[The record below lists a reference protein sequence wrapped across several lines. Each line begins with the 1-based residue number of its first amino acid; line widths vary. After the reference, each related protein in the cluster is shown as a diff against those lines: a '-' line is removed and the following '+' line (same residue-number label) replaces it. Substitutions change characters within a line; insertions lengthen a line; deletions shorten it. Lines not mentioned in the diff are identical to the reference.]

1 MTIRCEQIDDLL
13 LEGDPF
19 SMAEAVKHAESCPTC
34 HETLAAWNDI
44 AATARTMTAEWQ
56 SDMLLP
62 RVQHLLREKTSHA
75 QRSRLWQIAAAIILT
90 ISIAAT
96 SWYAVRLGSH
106 DARFDEDILR
116 VAVLDEVEQ
125 AEKSHVEA
133 IERLERIAAPTL
145 EHSDAALM
153 VSYKEKLLLLDDAIA
168 ECEAGIAQN
177 RQNAFLRK
185 QLLAMY
191 SEKQD
196 TLRQIVREGRDATRR

>member
-13 LEGDPF
+13 LEGDEF
-19 SMAEAVKHAESCPTC
+19 SMAEAARHAETCPSC
-34 HETLAAWNDI
+34 HETIAVWNDI
-44 AATARTMTAEWQ
+44 ASTARTMRSEWQ

-62 RVQHLLREKTSHA
+62 RVQRSLREQNSGA
-75 QRSRLWQIAAAIILT
+75 RMSRFWQIAAAVILT

-116 VAVLDEVEQ
+116 VAALDGVEQ
-125 AEKSHVEA
+125 AEKSHLAA
-133 IERLERIAAPTL
+133 IERLERIAAPAL

-153 VSYKEKLLLLDDAIA
+153 VSYKEKLMLLDDAIA

-191 SEKQD
+191 SEKQE
-196 TLRQIVREGRDATRR
+196 TLRQVVQEGRDATRQ